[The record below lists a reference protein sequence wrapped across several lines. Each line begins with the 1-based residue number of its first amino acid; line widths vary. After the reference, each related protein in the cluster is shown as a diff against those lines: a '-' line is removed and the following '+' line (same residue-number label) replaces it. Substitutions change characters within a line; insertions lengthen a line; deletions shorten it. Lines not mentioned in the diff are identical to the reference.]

1 MKYIFVSGG
10 VVSGLG
16 KGITA
21 SSLSLLLKSA
31 GFAVTNVKIDM
42 YLNLD
47 AGTIRPQE
55 HGEVF
60 VTTDG
65 LETDQDLGNYERFA
79 NLSLKKE
86 NYLTTGQVYLS
97 VINRERSFGYE
108 GEDVEAIP
116 HITDEIIGRITQAG
130 KINHSEIVV
139 VELGGTVGEYQN
151 GLFFEANRI
160 LKWRHPRDVIHVHV
174 TYLPVIHSLGELKSK
189 PAQTSTH
196 TLIGMGIQPDLLI
209 ARAEKPI
216 DAKRRD
222 KLALFCNMKPEDVIS
237 NPDLENIYQVPL
249 YMEAQKV
256 TEAVIRKLH
265 LQKRPANKTLAQ
277 WRQFAD
283 LSLTEKINDH
293 KIKVA
298 LVGKYFKTG
307 DYKLSD
313 AYVSVIEALRQAAYI
328 HQVGLELS
336 WIDSEDLLKN
346 KQSLAGFSGIIVP
359 QGWGNRGVEGKL
371 FAVKY
376 ARTHQIPY
384 LGLCF
389 GMQMA
394 VIEFARDVLHL
405 KNANSQEAD
414 PKTPYPVIH
423 LMPDQ
428 EEYLKQ
434 HQYGGTIR
442 LGSYPC
448 VLAKDSLIS
457 RLYQKYTTDKTAPW
471 YTDVP
476 AGYTGPHNPRV
487 IFERHRHRYEFN
499 NAFRDQLTSHGLK
512 ISGTSPDSLLVE
524 SIEIPDHPFFIGT
537 QFHPE
542 YIARPLAPH
551 PIFLGFVQ
559 ACKDLQ

>member
-31 GFAVTNVKIDM
+31 GFKVTNVKIDM

-60 VTTDG
+60 VTSDG

-79 NLSLKKE
+79 NTSLKKE
-86 NYLTTGQVYLS
+86 NYITTGQVYLS
-97 VINRERSFGYE
+97 VINKERSFKYE

-116 HITDEIIGRITQAG
+116 HVTDEIIDRITAAG
-130 KINHSEIVV
+130 KKNNSEIVV

-160 LKWRHPRDVIHVHV
+160 LKWRSPKDVIHIHV

-189 PAQTSTH
+189 PAQQSTH
-196 TLIGMGIQPDLLI
+196 ILIGMGIQPDLLI
-209 ARAEKPI
+209 ARAEKQI
-216 DAKRRD
+216 DEKRQE
-222 KLALFCNMKPEDVIS
+222 KLALFCNLKKEDIIS

-249 YMEAQKV
+249 HLESQKI
-256 TEAVIRKLH
+256 TDSILRKLH
-265 LQKRPANKTLAQ
+265 LHKRPQNQTLKK
-277 WRQFAD
+277 WHQFTD
-283 LSLTEKINDH
+283 LSLSD
-293 KIKVA
+293 KIKNKTIKIA
-298 LVGKYFKTG
+298 LVGKYFNTG

-313 AYVSVIEALRQAAYI
+313 SYVSVIEALKQSAFVQ
-328 HQVGLELS
+328 QVGLELS
-336 WIDSEDLLKN
+336 WIDSEELIKN
-346 KQSLAGFSGIIVP
+346 KQSLAGFNGIIVP
-359 QGWGNRGVEGKL
+359 QGWGKRGVEGKL
-371 FAVKY
+371 EAVKY
-376 ARTHQIPY
+376 ARTHHIPY

-394 VIEFARDVLHL
+394 VIEFAKNVL
-405 KNANSQEAD
+405 KIKDASSQESDA
-414 PKTPYPVIH
+414 KTTNPVIH
-423 LMPDQ
+423 VMPSQ
-428 EEYLKQ
+428 AEYLKK

-448 VLAKDSLIS
+448 LLKKDSLIYD
-457 RLYQKYTTDKTAPW
+457 LYQKYTSDKSSPW
-471 YTDVP
+471 YTDIP
-476 AGYTGPHNPRV
+476 SNYQKSRTTEV

-499 NAFRDQLTSHGLK
+499 NQYREQFEKAGLT
-512 ISGTSPDSLLVE
+512 ISGTSPDGLLVE
-524 SIEIPDHPFFIGT
+524 AIELPNHPFFIGT

-542 YIARPLAPH
+542 YISRPLTPH
-551 PIFLGFVQ
+551 PIFLGFVN
-559 ACKDLQ
+559 ACKKLK

>member
-21 SSLSLLLKSA
+21 SSISLLLKSA
-31 GFAVTNVKIDM
+31 GFKVTNVKIDM

-65 LETDQDLGNYERFA
+65 LETDQDLGNYERFS
-79 NLSLKKE
+79 NISLKRE
-86 NYLTTGQVYLS
+86 NYLTTGQIYQS
-97 VINRERSFGYE
+97 VINKERSFQYE

-116 HITDEIIGRITQAG
+116 HVTDEIIDKITLAG
-130 KINHSEIVV
+130 KMNHSEIVV

-160 LKWRHPRDVIHVHV
+160 LKWRHPKDVIHVHV
-174 TYLPVIHSLGELKSK
+174 TYLPVIQSLGELKSK

-196 TLIGMGIQPDLLI
+196 ILIGMGIQPDLLI
-209 ARAEKPI
+209 ARAEKQI
-216 DAKRRD
+216 DRKRQE
-222 KLALFCNMKPEDVIS
+222 KLALFCNLNIDDVIS

-249 YMEAQKV
+249 YLNSQNL
-256 TEAVIRKLH
+256 TQSLIHKLH
-265 LQKRPANKTLAQ
+265 LHSRTSNSLLKKWQK
-277 WRQFAD
+277 FAD
-283 LSLTEKINDH
+283 LSLTDEIKSK

-298 LVGKYFKTG
+298 LVGKYFTTG

-313 AYVSVIEALRQAAYI
+313 SYVSVIEALKQSAYQ
-328 HQVGLELS
+328 HQVSLELS
-336 WIDSEDLLKN
+336 WIDSEEFAKG
-346 KQSLAGFSGIIVP
+346 KTSLSGFSGIIVP
-359 QGWGNRGVEGKL
+359 QGWGKRGIEGKL
-371 FAVKY
+371 KAIKY
-376 ARTHQIPY
+376 ARTHKIPY

-394 VIEFARDVLHL
+394 VIEFARNVLHL
-405 KNANSQEAD
+405 KNACSQEAD
-414 PKTPYPVIH
+414 PKGSNPVIH
-423 LMPDQ
+423 ILPDQ
-428 EEYLKQ
+428 AEYLKK

-448 VLAKDSLIS
+448 LLAKDSLIS
-457 RLYQKYTTDKTAPW
+457 KLYQEYTQDPNSPW
-471 YTDVP
+471 HTDVP
-476 AGYTGPHNPRV
+476 AWYQEKKSPQIV
-487 IFERHRHRYEFN
+487 FERHRHRYEFN
-499 NAFRDQLTSHGLK
+499 NDYRDQFLSHGLK
-512 ISGTSPDSLLVE
+512 ISGTSPDGRLVE
-524 SIEIPDHPFFIGT
+524 AIELSDHPFFIGT

-542 YIARPLAPH
+542 YIARPFTPH
-551 PIFLGFVQ
+551 PIFLGFIK
-559 ACKDLQ
+559 ACKNIK